1 MEVLLGLGLIAQ
13 RPVGRST
20 VVVGLGQPAVEADG
34 LGEISNR
41 FLEVAPA
48 SMHRAPGTIGLG
60 VLGIEPNGVREVVNC
75 LGVVALDGKH
85 DATAAVQVG
94 LFRLQAD
101 GFRVTGNG
109 AIALAFLVIEAGAS
123 RGLPCRWAQ
132 ADRRAEVCNRLVAVP
147 GEARALARSL

>member
-1 MEVLLGLGLIAQ
+1 MASVKSAIASWKSSGL
-13 RPVGRST
+13 R
-20 VVVGLGQPAVEADG
+20 
-34 LGEISNR
+34 
-41 FLEVAPA
+41 AP
-48 SMHRAPGTIGLG
+48 RPGTIGLG

-109 AIALAFLVIEAGAS
+109 AIALAFLVIEAGVLLG
-123 RGLPCRWAQ
+123 GLPCRWAGGGSP
-132 ADRRAEVCNRLVAVP
+132 APRSAIALSRSPVRGTGLWRAPYRFQPVSALMRLP
-147 GEARALARSL
+147 LAFGRSRINFT